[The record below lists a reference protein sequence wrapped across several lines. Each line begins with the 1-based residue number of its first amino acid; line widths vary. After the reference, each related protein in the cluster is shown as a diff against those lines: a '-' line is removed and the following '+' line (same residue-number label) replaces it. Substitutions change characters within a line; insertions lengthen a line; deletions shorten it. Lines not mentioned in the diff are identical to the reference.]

1 MNHLSWPSDNLTV
14 RPAVAVEYTAS
25 TAHHYALPLP
35 AGVAL
40 LFDLQHY
47 STALRNGKPYFLN
60 IALLPTTTLVQNL
73 VLLPALVAL

>member
-14 RPAVAVEYTAS
+14 RPAVAVEYTVS
-25 TAHHYALPLP
+25 TAHHYALLLP
-35 AGVAL
+35 VGVVL